1 MSERTENR
9 LQKSGVVAI
18 VVSVIAL
25 VVNCVLA
32 FTDVYS
38 ADTADFVRSIIGLV
52 FVYGLV
58 SVYLPEIEKL

>member
-18 VVSVIAL
+18 VVSVLAL
-25 VVNCVLA
+25 VVNCILA
-32 FTDVYS
+32 FTEVYS
-38 ADTADFVRSIIGLV
+38 ADTADVVRSIIGLV